1 MNKIN
6 DDWKDEYYCA
16 EVFVRVQYRH
26 KILIRVE
33 DGFDPEEVT
42 LDYLKTCSMQDLTSD
57 NNREHWQDNSDCDTE
72 DDQFEIANLWDRGDD
87 WDGCC
92 LENGAVNVEDES

>member
-1 MNKIN
+1 MK
-6 DDWKDEYYCA
+6 
-16 EVFVRVQYRH
+16 
-26 KILIRVE
+26 
-33 DGFDPEEVT
+33 
-42 LDYLKTCSMQDLTSD
+42 DLTWD

-92 LENGAVNVEDES
+92 LENGAENEEVA

>member
-6 DDWKDEYYCA
+6 DDWKDDYYCA

-26 KILIRVE
+26 KILIRVT
-33 DGFDPEEVT
+33 DGGDPEEAT
-42 LDYLKTCSMQDLTSD
+42 LKYLKSCSMQDLTFDSC
-57 NNREHWQDNSDCDTE
+57 REGWQDDPDCATE
-72 DDQFEIANLWDRGDD
+72 DDQFEIANLWDRSDD

-92 LENGAVNVEDES
+92 FENGAENEEDDE

>member
-16 EVFVRVQYRH
+16 EVFVRAQYRH
-26 KILIRVE
+26 KILIRVV
-33 DGFDPEEVT
+33 DGGDPEEAT
-42 LDYLKTCSMQDLTSD
+42 LRYLKSCSMQDLTTHHD
-57 NNREHWQDNSDCDTE
+57 REHWQDNSDCATE

-92 LENGAVNVEDES
+92 LENGAENEEDES